1 MLQAAGAGDRQAAD
15 CAFAMV
21 YDELQRLARRQL
33 QGSSSGPS
41 ATSLVHEVYLRLA
54 RSDGVQTT
62 DRQHFFAV
70 AARAMRQL
78 LIDHARERC
87 AAKRG
92 GGQSDQTLDG
102 IAESLG
108 EAGAAE
114 RLIALDQSLERLEAF
129 DPSLVSLV
137 DMRFFAG
144 LELEEIAALTGRSE
158 RTLKRDW
165 RKARAVL
172 HAAMG

>member
-1 MLQAAGAGDRQAAD
+1 M
-15 CAFAMV
+15 
-21 YDELQRLARRQL
+21 RLAK
-33 QGSSSGPS
+33 P
-41 ATSLVHEVYLRLA
+41 
-54 RSDGVQTT
+54 DGVRSV
-62 DRQHFFAV
+62 DREHFFAV

-78 LIDHARERC
+78 LIDHARERS

-92 GGQSDQTLDG
+92 GGQVAEALDG

-108 EAGAAE
+108 EIGNAE
-114 RLIALDQSLERLEAF
+114 RLIALDQSLERLEAL
-129 DPSLVSLV
+129 DPGLVSLV

-144 LELEEIAALTGRSE
+144 LELEEIAQLTGRSE

-172 HAAMG
+172 HAALDGEIGQHG